1 MEDPVWENVSSHA
14 KDLVRKLLVVDP
26 ESRIKAKEIQE
37 HPWIQFK
44 DVKIKDNN
52 MIKSMREMCSKRNL
66 KPKQNEADNSDW
78 PIKVI
83 KQRKY

>member
-44 DVKIKDNN
+44 NVKIKDNN
-52 MIKSMREMCSKRNL
+52 MM
-66 KPKQNEADNSDW
+66 
-78 PIKVI
+78 
-83 KQRKY
+83 